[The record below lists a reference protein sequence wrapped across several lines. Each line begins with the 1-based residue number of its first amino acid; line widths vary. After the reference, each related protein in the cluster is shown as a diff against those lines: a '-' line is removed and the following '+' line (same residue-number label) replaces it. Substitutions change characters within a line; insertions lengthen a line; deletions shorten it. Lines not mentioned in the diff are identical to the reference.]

1 MQRVPGAFG
10 VVARLAAQPVAV
22 GEAEVAAQAQVGIGG
37 DGALTGNDV
46 ADTLR
51 RDIDVLGEAIAGD
64 AHRLHEVMQ
73 QDLTGMDGRES
84 FGHGGFLS
92 GSRRSRHRR
101 SEKHTS
107 ELQSL
112 MRISYA
118 VFCLKKKKT
127 HTNIKQSS
135 KHSTSI
141 V

>member
-37 DGALTGNDV
+37 DGALAGNDV

-73 QDLTGMDGRES
+73 QDLTGVDGRE
-84 FGHGGFLS
+84 
-92 GSRRSRHRR
+92 R
-101 SEKHTS
+101 SEEHTS

-112 MRISYA
+112 MRISYD
-118 VFCLKKKKT
+118 VFCLNT
-127 HTNIKQSS
+127 KQHQLLPNSYDIRLDTVS
-135 KHSTSI
+135 
-141 V
+141 